1 MIDRTDDRFE
11 RLVQQIE
18 PGSKLLRAWALT
30 GGVSAQVIAL
40 EIERPDRRRQKLV
53 VRQHGALDLQHN
65 PHIAADEFKLLQ
77 IVVAAGVAA
86 PKPYFVDDSGQ
97 IFPMPYLVI
106 EYIEGTP
113 DFAPTPQVDGLSQ
126 IAATLARIHQ
136 VDGSDGK
143 LAFLPE
149 QAEHMARTLQAR
161 LLKPDDSLQ
170 EGRIRAVLEAVW
182 PLPGRNQPALL
193 HGDYW
198 TGNLLWRDGQL
209 AAVIDW
215 EDAAVGD
222 PLADLGNS
230 RLEILWA
237 YGVEAMQAFTRGYQ
251 SLMPAFDYTDLPYWD
266 LCAALRPA
274 GQLAG
279 WGLDAHSEHTMRERH
294 RWFVE
299 QAFEHIGV

>member
-1 MIDRTDDRFE
+1 
-11 RLVQQIE
+11 
-18 PGSKLLRAWALT
+18 
-30 GGVSAQVIAL
+30 
-40 EIERPDRRRQKLV
+40 V
-53 VRQHGALDLQHN
+53 VRQHSALDLQHN

-77 IVVAAGVAA
+77 IVAAAGLVA
-86 PKPYFVDDSGQ
+86 PKPYWVDDSGQ
-97 IFPMPYLVI
+97 IFPTPYLVI
-106 EYIEGTP
+106 EYTEGGP
-113 DFAPTPQVDGLSQ
+113 DFAPTPQVDMINQ
-126 IAATLARIHQ
+126 IAAALAGIHG

-143 LAFLPE
+143 LAFLPG
-149 QAEHMARTLQAR
+149 QAERVTRTLQAR
-161 LLKPDDSLQ
+161 PPKPDDSLQ
-170 EGRIRAVLEAVW
+170 EGRIRTVLAAVW

-198 TGNLLWRDGQL
+198 PGNLLWQGGQL

-237 YGVEAMQAFTRGYQ
+237 YGAEAMGDFTRGYQ
-251 SLMPAFDYTDLPYWD
+251 LLMSALDYTDLPYWD
-266 LCAALRPA
+266 VCAALRPA

-279 WGLDAHSEHTMRERH
+279 WGLDADKERTMRARH

-299 QAFEHIGV
+299 QAFDQLGV